1 MIKTPILLQDL
12 RKKIYIQAKS
22 EKTWR
27 FWGIYVHMCKIETLR
42 ESYRL
47 ARKNNGAPGIDKMTF
62 EDIERNGV
70 ESFLHQIHNE
80 LKSETYYPLRNRLK
94 EIPKASGKGMR
105 KLLIPSIRDRVV
117 QGALKLILEPI
128 FEADFQQGSYGY
140 RPSKNAQEA
149 VQRIADDLV
158 KKKGNVIDADLKDYY
173 GSIRHDI
180 LLTKL
185 AKRVKD
191 SSVMRLLKLIIKAG
205 GKSGICQGGP
215 LSPLLS
221 NIYLTSVD
229 EMLERAKEATK
240 IVIQGKSYTNLE
252 YYRWADDIVIL
263 VDSYQK
269 WEWLFKAA
277 YKRLREELSKIR
289 VTLNTDKT
297 RLVYAEKGNTFS
309 FLGFRFKRIRTRQ
322 GKEGVLRL
330 PKIESRTKLLRK
342 LKEVFRQ
349 HRSHHVRQVIDEINP
364 ILRGWVSY
372 FRIGNSSECFAFI
385 KDWVEK
391 KLRRHLIYA
400 QKRQGF
406 GWKRWSKETLYKT
419 LGLYNGYHLL
429 KVTPVQLG
437 LINLD
442 TKF

>member
-1 MIKTPILLQDL
+1 
-12 RKKIYIQAKS
+12 
-22 EKTWR
+22 
-27 FWGIYVHMCKIETLR
+27 
-42 ESYRL
+42 
-47 ARKNNGAPGIDKMTF
+47 MTF

-94 EIPKASGKGMR
+94 EIPKASGK
-105 KLLIPSIRDRVV
+105 
-117 QGALKLILEPI
+117 
-128 FEADFQQGSYGY
+128 
-140 RPSKNAQEA
+140 
-149 VQRIADDLV
+149 
-158 KKKGNVIDADLKDYY
+158 
-173 GSIRHDI
+173 
-180 LLTKL
+180 
-185 AKRVKD
+185 
-191 SSVMRLLKLIIKAG
+191 
-205 GKSGICQGGP
+205 
-215 LSPLLS
+215 
-221 NIYLTSVD
+221 VD

-277 YKRLREELSKIR
+277 YKRLREELSKIG

-349 HRSHHVRQVIDEINP
+349 HRSHHADP
-364 ILRGWVSY
+364 FTASLHSA
-372 FRIGNSSECFAFI
+372 FAFCSTYVLRPFGALLFGYIGDNIGRITAAWVVTICRMVQGLSAMGEVTGANIYITEITKPPIQYPAVTITSICSALGGVFALAVATFVTSFNFNWRIAFWIGALVAIVGAVARTRLRETPDFADAKRRVKKALAQI
-385 KDWVEK
+385 KRDPKILKENVIWVEK
-391 KLRRHLIYA
+391 NAHGRYAFTWRICIAEIFLKIY
-400 QKRQGF
+400 F
-406 GWKRWSKETLYKT
+406 TLPQNK
-419 LGLYNGYHLL
+419 
-429 KVTPVQLG
+429 
-437 LINLD
+437 
-442 TKF
+442 